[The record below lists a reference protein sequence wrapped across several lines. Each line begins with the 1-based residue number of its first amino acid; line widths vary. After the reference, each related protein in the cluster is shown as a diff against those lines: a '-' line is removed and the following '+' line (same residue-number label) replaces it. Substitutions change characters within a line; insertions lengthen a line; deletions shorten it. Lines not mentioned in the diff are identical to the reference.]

1 MPAPSTMV
9 PAAEPADPLLA
20 LVKKLGIAAG
30 MTVQEIGDD
39 DDVDETLR
47 DAIESVIGTPMVG
60 YDYEDVVDAVLL
72 WHREDDDDLVDALVD
87 STVLLADNG
96 AILLLTP
103 KPGRPGHVPPA
114 EVADAA
120 PTSGLVATSTVS
132 AGRDWQG
139 TRLITPKGPR
149 R

>member
-1 MPAPSTMV
+1 M
-9 PAAEPADPLLA
+9 PAAEAGSDPLYVLI
-20 LVKKLGIAAG
+20 KKLGIGAG

-39 DDVDETLR
+39 DDVDEALR
-47 DAIESVIGTPMVG
+47 DGVEAVTGSPLVG
-60 YDYEDVVDAVLL
+60 YDYDDVVDSVLL

-87 STVLLADNG
+87 ATALLADNG
-96 AILLLTP
+96 AIVLLTP

-114 EVADAA
+114 EIADAA
-120 PTSGLVATSTVS
+120 PTSGLVATTTVS